1 MKSDSLE
8 QAPMTD
14 QEITERIRQ
23 RFLVENPMS
32 LNEVIGIFLEELPDA
47 QLLSSATLC
56 KFAEHTWANW
66 IEFCR
71 WRNAAEACS
80 HLYPAATQQ

>member
-1 MKSDSLE
+1 
-8 QAPMTD
+8 MTD
-14 QEITERIRQ
+14 QEITERIQR
-23 RFLVENPMS
+23 RFLVENPTS
-32 LNEVIGIFLEELPDA
+32 LNEVVGIFLEELPDA
-47 QLLSSATLC
+47 QILSSATLC

-80 HLYPAATQQ
+80 HLDPVGTQQ